1 MSNLFPW
8 IEGIRPRVRNLSIAI
23 AVAGLST
30 FSPVIPAVAQEKP
43 NILIIWGDDIGQSNI
58 SAYTTSN
65 TFYDWMLD
73 RVYLMLPA
81 QDYVGNFLKTFK
93 EFPPR
98 QKAASFTVDQV
109 MEKLQQNLG
118 SN

>member
-1 MSNLFPW
+1 MPLIFNLRRDPY
-8 IEGIRPRVRNLSIAI
+8 ER
-23 AVAGLST
+23 
-30 FSPVIPAVAQEKP
+30 
-43 NILIIWGDDIGQSNI
+43 
-58 SAYTTSN
+58 AYSTSN

-98 QKAASFTVDQV
+98 QKAGSFTIDQV